1 MRIAVLSDVHGNLV
15 ALEAVMAELDRQ
27 AADAVWVLGDLVGG
41 PASGDVVDLVRREA
55 TIVVAGDR
63 DRATVDEAGDL
74 LAAGQLL
81 WLASLPEVDHNWR
94 AELRHALP
102 GAVAGPVPGRRAAAA
117 ALVACPEPF
126 LVVGHSGQAA
136 VYVVDAAGEVTGGA
150 VDEAGWVDIS
160 KASFVLNPGA
170 VGGQQAA
177 DGTASWLMIDTET
190 DRAEFNQIGW

>member
-1 MRIAVLSDVHGNLV
+1 MLSDIHGNLV

-41 PASGDVVDLVRREA
+41 PASPEVVDLVRREA

-63 DRATVDEAGDL
+63 DRAAVEEAVDL

-102 GAVAGPVPGRRAAAA
+102 GAGAGPVPGRRAAAI
-117 ALVACPEPF
+117 ALAACPEPF
-126 LVVGHSGQAA
+126 LIVGHSGQAA
-136 VYVVDAAGEVTGGA
+136 VYVVDAAGEATGGA
-150 VDEAGWVDIS
+150 VEQAGWADIS
-160 KASFVLNPGA
+160 RGSFVLNPGA
-170 VGGQQAA
+170 VGGEHAA
-177 DGTASWLMIDTET
+177 DGSASWLMIDTAH
-190 DRAEFNQIGW
+190 DRVEFNQTGW